1 MLLSDETFTFFRRKL
16 ETFTSADRKIIAISG
31 PPGSGKST
39 FADALCARFN
49 QERDA
54 QCQIIPMDG
63 WHYNNAV
70 LSALGLQARK
80 GAPASFN
87 IEGLTNLLS
96 RVKEASCD
104 IAVPLF
110 DRDLDLSLASARIIS
125 RKTEI
130 ILIEGNYLLLD
141 QPGWQDLRPCFDLTA
156 MLDVP
161 MDILK
166 QRLLARWGNLS
177 KEAAQEKVTANDLP
191 NARLVLANSVSADI
205 IVGNSFEA
213 ELRL

>member
-1 MLLSDETFTFFRRKL
+1 
-16 ETFTSADRKIIAISG
+16 
-31 PPGSGKST
+31 
-39 FADALCARFN
+39 
-49 QERDA
+49 
-54 QCQIIPMDG
+54 MDG
-63 WHYNNAV
+63 WHYDNAV

-87 IEGLTNLLS
+87 IEGLSNLLG
-96 RVKEASCD
+96 RVKAAGSD

-130 ILIEGNYLLLD
+130 ILVEGNYLLLD

-166 QRLLARWGNLS
+166 QRLLARWANLS
-177 KEAAQEKVTANDLP
+177 KEAALEKVTANDLP
-191 NARLVLANSVSADI
+191 NARLVLANSVAADI
-205 IVGNSFEA
+205 MVGNASEA

>member
-16 ETFTSADRKIIAISG
+16 ETFTSAARKIIAISG

-63 WHYNNAV
+63 WHYNN
-70 LSALGLQARK
+70 
-80 GAPASFN
+80 
-87 IEGLTNLLS
+87 
-96 RVKEASCD
+96 
-104 IAVPLF
+104 
-110 DRDLDLSLASARIIS
+110 DLDLSLASARIIS

-130 ILIEGNYLLLD
+130 ILVEGNYLLLD

-205 IVGNSFEA
+205 TVRNSFEA